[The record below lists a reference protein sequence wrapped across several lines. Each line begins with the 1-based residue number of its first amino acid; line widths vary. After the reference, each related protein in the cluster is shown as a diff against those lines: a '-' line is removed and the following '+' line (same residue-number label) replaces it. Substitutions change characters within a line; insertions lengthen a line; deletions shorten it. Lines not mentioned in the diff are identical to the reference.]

1 MKWLFPCT
9 RIPTIRSQAS
19 RRGSATG

>member
-9 RIPTIRSQAS
+9 RMPTIRFQAS